1 MKAASGLKVGSFKA
15 RTGIRKQTALIVPY
29 LLVDR
34 PEEVDLICQTLQL
47 GLQLDLI
54 HVGLIDIL
62 QPTQVF
68 VRMSYRKELKWS
80 SWEKKLQLEDKLSII
95 SDTDLLDED
104 KVVLT
109 LCAFVDFIFIP
120 ERKKKK
126 FTVKNRL
133 ISL

>member
-1 MKAASGLKVGSFKA
+1 MKAARGLKVAIFKA
-15 RTGIRKQTALIVPY
+15 RTGIRKQTASIVPY

-68 VRMSYRKELKWS
+68 VRMSYCKELKGS
-80 SWEKKLQLEDKLSII
+80 SWEKKLQLEDKLILTFLMRTKSFSHSVRLLI
-95 SDTDLLDED
+95 SSSYL
-104 KVVLT
+104 
-109 LCAFVDFIFIP
+109 
-120 ERKKKK
+120 RGKKR
-126 FTVKNRL
+126 FTVKKRL
-133 ISL
+133 ISV